1 MTYATYVVV
10 TGLVF
15 PETPRW
21 HLGRFWFTDQFSGR
35 LMRLSLDGT
44 LETIATLPDH
54 IGGLGWLPDGS
65 LLTLGMTQRR
75 LYRLGAAG
83 FEPYTD
89 LSGLAAHDCNDL
101 LVDSGGGAYVGN
113 FGFDLRGGA
122 PTVST
127 RLIRVGP
134 NGQAWAVGGPLIFPN
149 GMAMSPEGDL
159 LLVAETFAH
168 RVSSFRVAP
177 GGELSDH
184 RTWADLRA
192 ATPDGICLD
201 AEGALWIASPMTREL
216 MRVRQ
221 GGEIVDRVKTF
232 GAPYA
237 CMLGGPDRRI
247 LYVCTAETHDP
258 DHATAN
264 PSGRIEVVNVV
275 VPGAG
280 LP

>member
-21 HLGRFWFTDQFSGR
+21 HLGQFWFTDQFSGR
-35 LMRLSLDGT
+35 VMRLSLDGT
-44 LETIATLPDH
+44 LETIATLSDH

-75 LYRLGAAG
+75 LYRLDAAG

-89 LSGLAAHDCNDL
+89 LSGLAAFHCNDL
-101 LVDSGGGAYVGN
+101 LVDVGGGAYVGN
-113 FGFDLRGGA
+113 FGFDLWGGA

-127 RLIRVGP
+127 KLIRVGP
-134 NGQAWAVGGPLIFPN
+134 NGQAWPVGGPLIFPN
-149 GMAMSPEGDL
+149 GMALSPEGDL

-168 RVSSFRVAP
+168 RVSSFRIAP

-184 RTWADLRA
+184 RTWADLGA

-201 AEGALWIASPMTREL
+201 TEAGAEVEN
-216 MRVRQ
+216 
-221 GGEIVDRVKTF
+221 
-232 GAPYA
+232 
-237 CMLGGPDRRI
+237 
-247 LYVCTAETHDP
+247 DP
-258 DHATAN
+258 NRNADLAIFVL
-264 PSGRIEVVNVV
+264 SR
-275 VPGAG
+275 
-280 LP
+280 